1 MLGWLEYITNPKEG
15 NEVEERLVVDMI
27 EYECRY
33 VTTLVTSGL
42 RIIPAAAMQHMSG
55 VGTATE

>member
-42 RIIPAAAMQHMSG
+42 RIIPAAAM
-55 VGTATE
+55 